1 MNKNDVVVYACIT
14 IKFATIFLTAL
25 FMMFASTITKASIEN
40 AVTVMEQNL
49 LVNLLVKLN
58 NVAAVITVF
67 ISPAMMYAVYFVLK
81 KYMPDKPHLV
91 DFYVSFLLIATVGD
105 FLNDLGAV
113 IGLLLRSGLV

>member
-1 MNKNDVVVYACIT
+1 MNKNDVVVYACIAT
-14 IKFATIFLTAL
+14 KFATIFLTAF
-25 FMMFASTITKASIEN
+25 FMIFASTITKASIEN
-40 AVTVMEQNL
+40 AVQIMEQNL

-81 KYMPDKPHLV
+81 KYLPDKPHLV

>member
-1 MNKNDVVVYACIT
+1 MNKNDVVVYACIA
-14 IKFATIFLTAL
+14 IKFATIFLTAM
-25 FMMFASTITKASIEN
+25 FMIFASTITKASIEN
-40 AVTVMEQNL
+40 AVQVMEQNL

-81 KYMPDKPHLV
+81 KYLPDKPHLV